1 MVNNKQVLVIG
12 GGIAGLTAAQELSRM
27 GISVFLIEKG
37 LFFGGRSA
45 HIACKAT
52 DKCMKCN
59 DCLVED
65 RLREISE
72 SSGLDISLRTEVEN
86 IETEGDR
93 FRISL
98 RSRPKLIDPEKC
110 TDCGLCFEKCPEAAH
125 GAIVRAPSPHIHPFF
140 AIDPVKCSYFAGQDC
155 GICQSVCPEKAINL
169 DRAEELWSFD
179 ADGLVLATG
188 YEPFDPEK
196 SKRYN
201 FSHFKNMV
209 TGVELEKMLRDR
221 GHVIKVSDGSRPEKV
236 AFVQCVGSR
245 DTRLNHEFCSRVCC
259 GFALR
264 MGLKMVHDN
273 PETEITVFY
282 MDIQNFGKDFDRYY
296 REAQAKIRLLRGL
309 PGDFYAPDNNHISVS
324 YCDERSGRQITE
336 DFYMVVLSVGIMPS
350 ISHAFFAEKLSLS
363 TNKDGFLKIP
373 DEIGRSGLVMAGTV
387 EGPMDVS
394 ESISHAK
401 RSALEMGQ
409 YLGIYPQNS

>member
-37 LFFGGRSA
+37 LFIGGRSA

-65 RLREISE
+65 RLREIPGA
-72 SSGLDISLRTEVEN
+72 SGLDTSLRTEVEN
-86 IETEGDR
+86 IEAEGDR
-93 FRISL
+93 FKISL
-98 RSRPKLIDPEKC
+98 RSKPKLIDPEKC
-110 TDCGLCFEKCPEAAH
+110 TDCGLCFEKCPEASH

-140 AIDPVKCSYFAGQDC
+140 AIDPVECSYFTGQDC

-169 DRAEELWSFD
+169 DRAEESWSFD

-201 FSHFKNMV
+201 FSHFKNMM

-296 REAQAKIRLLRGL
+296 KEAQAKIRLLRGL

-324 YCDERSGRQITE
+324 YWDERSEKQITE
-336 DFYMVVLSVGIMPS
+336 DFDMVVLSVGIMPS
-350 ISHAFFAEKLSLS
+350 ISHAFFAEKLSLC

-373 DEIGRSGLVMAGTV
+373 DEMGNRGIVIAGTI

-401 RSALEMGQ
+401 RAAWEMGQ
-409 YLGIYPQNS
+409 YLGIYA